1 MQSCIR
7 TLQKKPPWRSLGFTV
22 DFGVRKLESRWS
34 PKLAQVISDFFMAH
48 DRGSLL
54 YDLNQLLR
62 LGQNGYDD
70 LKEQATCAAWMGQI
84 TKKSIVW

>member
-1 MQSCIR
+1 MYAIMYREPSK
-7 TLQKKPPWRSLGFTV
+7 KKPPWRSLGFTV

-62 LGQNGYDD
+62 LGAER
-70 LKEQATCAAWMGQI
+70 L
-84 TKKSIVW
+84 